1 MAQGP
6 KLKAHKPEVHVTR
19 RGLMAE
25 APGFIFKA
33 FDAQGTQ
40 LKIHGSTLKAQNL
53 KRKAQRSTLKA
64 RRLKRK
70 AHGRRFK
77 V

>member
-6 KLKAHKPEVHVTR
+6 KPKAHKPEVHFTR

-25 APGFIFKA
+25 ASGFIFKA
-33 FDAQGTQ
+33 FDAQGTR
-40 LKIHGSTLKAQNL
+40 LKIQGSTLKAQKL
-53 KRKAQRSTLKA
+53 KAQGSTLNAQSSTPKA
-64 RRLKRK
+64 QGPR
-70 AHGRRFK
+70 HT